1 MEDLMMNQKRRILV
15 ISISSWNTEVGMNTW
30 PALLEGHDPDC
41 VAHICFRSNVPNNPV
56 CNHYF
61 VLSEGKV
68 IKSILNRKIKTGC
81 EVFPGEGSTELSA
94 DLAAQKTRYQKLKG
108 HRNAV
113 TLLGRELLWKLGKW
127 KTKELDDFVTSFAP
141 DVILYS
147 MESYLYCNRVCRYVK
162 KLTGAKSIG
171 YFADDNFTYKQQKGF
186 FANLPRFFQRRSLK
200 KLAKQTDAFFAITP
214 KTKREADAFFGVD
227 CKVLTK
233 PLYNIPEVAYPQTI
247 AFPIRLLYTGN
258 LNIGRD
264 ESLLQVA
271 RAMQEIN
278 REEPKF
284 ALTVYTSTP
293 LSEPVREALEAT
305 GCKLNDA
312 IPQSAVLERQR
323 EADLLLFLEATKG
336 KNAKIAR
343 LSFSTKIT
351 DYFSAG
357 RCIFAVGCPDIA
369 PVEYLREN
377 DCALIA
383 GNEEQMEKQLRR
395 IAEAPQL
402 LAQYAQ
408 NAALCA
414 ARNHEKNKVLD
425 LFNNTI
431 ESVVNG

>member
-1 MEDLMMNQKRRILV
+1 MMNQKRRILV

-41 VAHICFRSNVPNNPV
+41 VAHICFRSNVPNNPA

-61 VLSEGKV
+61 ALSENKV
-68 IKSILNRKIKTGC
+68 IKSILHRRMKTGC
-81 EVFPGEGSTELSA
+81 ELYPDRESAELSA
-94 DLAAQKTRYQKLKG
+94 DLATQKVRYAKMKK

-127 KTKELDDFVTSFAP
+127 KTKELDDFVVSFAP
-141 DVILYS
+141 DVILYP

-214 KTKREADAFFGVD
+214 KTKREADAFFGID

-233 PLYNIPEVAYPQTI
+233 PLSDVPVVRYPEKI
-247 AFPIRLLYTGN
+247 AFPVKLLYTGN

-264 ESLLQVA
+264 ESLVQVA
-271 RAMQEIN
+271 RAIQAIN
-278 REEPKF
+278 REGKKF
-284 ALTVYTSTP
+284 TLTVYTSTP
-293 LSEPVREALEAT
+293 LSESVRKELQT
-305 GCKLNDA
+305 DFCKLNEA
-312 IPQSAVLERQR
+312 IPQSEVLQKQKET
-323 EADLLLFLEATKG
+323 DVLLFLEAIKG

-357 RCIFAVGCPDIA
+357 KCIFAVGCLDIA
-369 PVEYLREN
+369 PMEYLQEN
-377 DCALIA
+377 KCALIA
-383 GNEEQMEKQLRR
+383 SNQSEIEAQLRR
-395 IAEAPQL
+395 IAENPQRMVE
-402 LAQYAQ
+402 YAQ
-408 NAALCA
+408 NANACA
-414 ARNHEKNKVLD
+414 AQNHEKTKVLT

>member
-1 MEDLMMNQKRRILV
+1 MMNPKRRILV
-15 ISISSWNTEVGMNTW
+15 VSISSWNTEVGMNTW

-41 VAHICFRSNVPNNPV
+41 VAHICFRSNAPNNPA

-61 VLSEGKV
+61 ILSESRV
-68 IKSILNRKIKTGC
+68 IKSILNRKIKTGH
-81 EVFPGEGSTELSA
+81 EVLPGEETAELSG
-94 DLAAQKTRYQKLKG
+94 DLQAQKARYGRMKKR
-108 HRNAV
+108 RNAV

-147 MESYLYCNRVCRYVK
+147 MESYLYCNRICRYVK

-214 KTKREADAFFGVD
+214 KTKREADAFFGID

-233 PLYNIPEVAYPQTI
+233 PLHEVPEVNYP
-247 AFPIRLLYTGN
+247 APGRFPIRLLYTGN
-258 LNIGRD
+258 LGIGRD
-264 ESLLQVA
+264 EALLQVF
-271 RAMQEIN
+271 RAVQKIN
-278 REEPKF
+278 QTEPVF
-284 ALTVYTSTP
+284 SFTVYSSTA
-293 LSEPVREALEAT
+293 LSEKVGSEMKTDFCSIHA
-305 GCKLNDA
+305 A
-312 IPQSAVLERQR
+312 IPQSEVLQKQK
-323 EADLLLFLEATKG
+323 EADLLLLLEATQG
-336 KNAKIAR
+336 KYAKIAR

-357 RCIFAVGCPDIA
+357 KCIFAVGCSDIA
-369 PVEYLREN
+369 PMEYLREN
-377 DCALIA
+377 QCALIA
-383 GNEEQMEKQLRR
+383 SNQSEIETQLRY
-395 IAEAPQL
+395 IADHPQVL
-402 LAQYAQ
+402 QEYAQ
-408 NAALCA
+408 NARNCALQ
-414 ARNHEKNKVLD
+414 NHEKAKVLA

>member
-1 MEDLMMNQKRRILV
+1 MNPINPKRKILV

-61 VLSEGKV
+61 VLSENRV
-68 IKSILNRKIKTGC
+68 IKSILNRKIKTGR
-81 EVFPGEGSTELSA
+81 EVFPGEATAGLSG
-94 DLAAQKTRYQKLKG
+94 DLQAQKARYGRMKK

-147 MESYLYCNRVCRYVK
+147 MESYLYCNRICRYVK
-162 KLTGAKSIG
+162 NLTGAKSIG

-186 FANLPRFFQRRSLK
+186 FANIPRFFQRRSLK

-214 KTKREADAFFGVD
+214 KTKREADAFFGIN

-233 PLYNIPEVAYPQTI
+233 PLYEIPKVNYPETI
-247 AFPIRLLYTGN
+247 EYPIRLLYTGN
-258 LNIGRD
+258 LGIGRD
-264 ESLLQVA
+264 ESLLRIF
-271 RAMQEIN
+271 RAIQKIN
-278 REEPKF
+278 QTEPIF
-284 ALTVYTSTP
+284 SLNVYSSTVLP
-293 LSEPVREALEAT
+293 ERVRSEMETDFCSIHA
-305 GCKLNDA
+305 A
-312 IPQSAVLERQR
+312 IPQNEVLQKQK
-323 EADLLLFLEATKG
+323 EADLLLFLEALKG

-357 RCIFAVGCPDIA
+357 KCIFAVGCPDIA
-369 PVEYLREN
+369 PIEYLREN
-377 DCALIA
+377 KCALIA
-383 GNEEQMEKQLRR
+383 SDQSEIEAQLRY
-395 IAEAPQL
+395 IADHPQAL
-402 LAQYAQ
+402 KEYAQ
-408 NAALCA
+408 NARSCALQ
-414 ARNHEKNKVLD
+414 NHEKDKVLA